1 MLTIKS
7 GETLPEAAQPQAHTG
22 NGAHVDGQAQLNN
35 NLNASTKQHNRDP
48 GGNSTR
54 PPDAAQPA

>member
-22 NGAHVDGQAQLNN
+22 NGAHVDGQAQLNS

-48 GGNSTR
+48 GGNAT
-54 PPDAAQPA
+54 